1 MIDLDNIRQQVAE
14 YQRCVREGEDAG
26 FAFRDDPVDLVIAL
40 LAEVDRWLTREVNK
54 QEARP
59 V

>member
-26 FAFRDDPVDLVIAL
+26 FAFRDDPVDLVITL
-40 LAEVDRWLTREVNK
+40 LAEVDRLREDA
-54 QEARP
+54 ARRNLAR
-59 V
+59 